1 MSAIEAKLNALMR
14 KMNNQEKRGN
24 LAMKWE
30 LQNVLC
36 GNVLIKRDLL
46 MKVPTMLR
54 KLSRSTEIGA
64 INLIPTTTSEPIT
77 YRPLKTMRTC
87 LMEVE

>member
-36 GNVLIKRDLL
+36 RNVLIKRDLL

-54 KLSRSTEIGA
+54 KLSRSMEIGA
-64 INLIPTTTSEPIT
+64 INLSPTATSEPIT